1 MDAHQRRG
9 RPLKGLFARVAAP
22 HSGTARVVGLTVALY
37 FLALSIALALHHDD
51 VPFPAPVPLPW
62 WLVAGAFFLTE
73 SVVIHLH
80 IGRSA
85 HSLSMAEVPLVFGLF
100 FLSPTAFLTARM
112 IGAGLALVAVRRQRP
127 TKLAFNLS
135 QFFLSSVVA
144 LWIIHSFDSL
154 SRTFGPTQW
163 LTAFGAT
170 FSENVIGVLAI
181 AAVISLSEGRIESR
195 RVPGMLAT
203 GSIVALTN
211 TSLALLMITVFY
223 ADPLAGL
230 LFAVPILAAFVAY
243 RAYIGEQQQ
252 HESLEMLYESTRI
265 LQREPALDRALV
277 ELLDHA
283 RKMFRAE
290 VAEILLLPP
299 SEGGD
304 VLRTVVGP
312 GDERMLMFPIGPA
325 IDDPVLLRSMSERRA
340 LLVTPSGRDAGGPGS
355 QRFRNA
361 IVAPLAGESR
371 VIGTIVV
378 ADRLSDVFAFSS
390 DDLRLLEAV
399 ANHTAV
405 ALENGQLE
413 QSLDQLTKLQ
423 EELHHQAYHDVL
435 TGLPNRSLF
444 SQSVT
449 ERLAESDPDGRAPV
463 VLFLD
468 LDDFKIV
475 NDSMGHA
482 AGDALLNAVGGRIRS
497 CLRGSDLAARLG
509 GDEFA
514 MLLWDTPDLTGAKR
528 VADRLVASFDD
539 PFLIEGEAVV
549 AKASIGVAVGR
560 PGTGSGDELLR
571 NADVAMYAAK
581 AAGKGRVAYFE
592 PSMAMAVNTQHE
604 ITASLQRAIAAQEFV
619 LHYQP
624 VVDITSGRIRGVEA
638 LVRWNHPVH
647 GLVLPS
653 DFIRTAEQSDLI
665 LHLGRWVLARACQ
678 QLRAWQ
684 DRWPNARRLT
694 VNVNVAGRQ
703 LAQPSFVDDVV
714 DVVKASGVDPA
725 CVVLEM
731 TESTLLADVEASSEK
746 LRQVRAAGLGI
757 AIDDFGTGYSSLSHL
772 QRFPVTE
779 LKIARQFI
787 EVEGVDPEAW
797 ALAEAIVAM
806 GRALHLDIV
815 AEGVER
821 PSQLERLREL
831 GCHQVQGFYFSRPL
845 TADQFEEL
853 LANAPSL
860 AIGPTSVLRPPISP
874 RLVPSPATEIA
885 RVRGRRRVE
894 DLGLHG
900 SPAEGAVAPA
910 HRRVRKSY

>member
-22 HSGTARVVGLTVALY
+22 HSGTARVIGLTVALY
-37 FLALSIALALHHDD
+37 FVGLAGALALHHDD
-51 VPFPAPVPLPW
+51 VPFVAPVPLPW

-85 HSLSMAEVPLVFGLF
+85 QSLSMTEVPLVFGLF

-112 IGAGLALVAVRRQRP
+112 IGAGLALIAVRRQRP

-135 QFFLSSVVA
+135 SFFLSSVVA
-144 LWIIHSFDSL
+144 LWIIHTFDSV
-154 SRTFGPTQW
+154 SGTFGPIQW

-181 AAVISLSEGRIESR
+181 AAVISLAEGRLDR

-203 GSIVALTN
+203 GSIVAVTN
-211 TSLALLMITVFY
+211 TSLALLMITVLI
-223 ADPLAGL
+223 ADAPAGL
-230 LFAVPILAAFVAY
+230 LFAVPIFMAFVAY
-243 RAYIGEQQQ
+243 RAYIGAQHQ

-265 LQREPALDRALV
+265 LQRGPALDRALV
-277 ELLDHA
+277 ELLDHT

-290 VAEILLLPP
+290 VAEVLLLPVA
-299 SEGGD
+299 EGGD
-304 VLRTVVGP
+304 VLRTIVGP
-312 GDERMLMFPIGPA
+312 GDERMLMFPIGPV
-325 IDDPVLLRSMSERRA
+325 IDDPVLLRSMAERRPLFA
-340 LLVTPSGRDAGGPGS
+340 TPAGRGAAGSRS

-361 IVAPLAGESR
+361 IVAPLVGEAR

-378 ADRLSDVFAFSS
+378 ANRLSDVFAFSS

-423 EELHHQAYHDVL
+423 EELHYQADHDVL

-444 SQSVT
+444 AQSVSQ
-449 ERLAESDPDGRAPV
+449 RLAEADSEGRIPV

-475 NDSMGHA
+475 NDSMGHE
-482 AGDALLNAVGGRIRS
+482 AGDALLSAVGGRIRS
-497 CLRGSDLAARLG
+497 CLRGTDLAARLG

-514 MLLWDTPDLTGAKR
+514 MLLWDTPDLAGAR
-528 VADRLVASFDD
+528 LVADRLVGSFDD
-539 PFLIEGEAVV
+539 PFLIDGEAVV
-549 AKASIGVAVGR
+549 AKASIGVAAGR
-560 PGTGSGDELLR
+560 PGKGSGDEMLR

-604 ITASLQRAIAAQEFV
+604 VTASLQRAIRDQEFV
-619 LHYQP
+619 LYYQP
-624 VVDITSGRIRGVEA
+624 VVDVTTGRIRGAEA

-665 LHLGRWVLARACQ
+665 LHLGGWVLAQACR

-684 DRWPNARRLT
+684 DRFPIARQLT

-703 LAQPSFVDDVV
+703 LAQPSFVNNVV
-714 DVVKASGVDPA
+714 EIITASGLDPA
-725 CVVLEM
+725 CIVLEM
-731 TESTLLADVEASSEK
+731 TESTLLADVDASLEK

-772 QRFPVTE
+772 QLFPVTE

-787 EVEGVDPEAW
+787 DVEGVDPEAW
-797 ALAEAIVAM
+797 ALAEAIVTM

-821 PSQLERLREL
+821 TSQLERLREL
-831 GCHQVQGFYFSRPL
+831 GCQQIQGFYFSRPL
-845 TADQFEEL
+845 AAEQFEEL
-853 LANAPSL
+853 LENTPGLVIDPA
-860 AIGPTSVLRPPISP
+860 SVLPPLVSP
-874 RLVPSPATEIA
+874 RVVPWPTTEVA
-885 RVRGRRRVE
+885 GVRSRRRRE
-894 DLGLHG
+894 GPGLPG
-900 SPAEGAVAPA
+900 SPSEGSGADGD
-910 HRRVRKSY
+910 RTVRKGY

>member
-37 FLALSIALALHHDD
+37 LLGLAFALALHHDD
-51 VPFPAPVPLPW
+51 VPFVAPVPLPW

-85 HSLSMAEVPLVFGLF
+85 QSLSMTEVPLVFGLF

-112 IGAGLALVAVRRQRP
+112 LGAGLALVVVRRQRP

-135 QFFLSSVVA
+135 SFFLSSVVA
-144 LWIIHSFDSL
+144 LWIIHAFDSV
-154 SRTFGPTQW
+154 SGTFGPIQW

-181 AAVISLSEGRIESR
+181 AAVISLSEGRLDR
-195 RVPGMLAT
+195 RVPRMLAT

-211 TSLALLMITVFY
+211 TSLALLMITVLI
-223 ADPLAGL
+223 ADAPAGL
-230 LFAVPILAAFVAY
+230 LFAVPIFMAFVAY
-243 RAYIGEQQQ
+243 RAYIGEQHQ
-252 HESLEMLYESTRI
+252 HESMEMLYESTRI
-265 LQREPALDRALV
+265 LQRGPALDRALV
-277 ELLDHA
+277 ELLDHT

-290 VAEILLLPP
+290 IAEVLLLPP
-299 SEGGD
+299 AEGGD

-325 IDDPVLLRSMSERRA
+325 IDDSVLLRSMSERRA
-340 LLVTPSGRDAGGPGS
+340 LFAPPTGRGAGGSGS

-361 IVAPLAGESR
+361 IVAPLVGEAR

-444 SQSVT
+444 AESVT
-449 ERLAESDPDGRAPV
+449 QRLTESDPDGRVPV

-497 CLRGSDLAARLG
+497 CLRGTDVAARLG

-514 MLLWDTPDLTGAKR
+514 MLLWDAPDLTGAKH

-549 AKASIGVAVGR
+549 AKASIGVATGR
-560 PGTGSGDELLR
+560 PGTGTGDELLR

-604 ITASLQRAIAAQEFV
+604 ITASLQRAIAAQELV
-619 LHYQP
+619 LYYQP
-624 VVDITSGRIRGVEA
+624 VVDITSGRIRGAEA

-684 DRWPNARRLT
+684 DRYPNARRLT

-714 DVVKASGVDPA
+714 GIVMASGVDPA

-731 TESTLLADVEASSEK
+731 TESTLLADVDASLEK

-772 QRFPVTE
+772 QRLPVTE

-806 GRALHLDIV
+806 GRALHLDII

-845 TADQFEEL
+845 EADQFEEL